1 MKKRHLQ
8 MPDVPSEGAASLLI
22 GREVLARRN
31 ADGFHYLGTVAERVS
46 DSFFGK
52 INKKSFCKNIS
63 KAVNAKLHSHELP

>member
-22 GREVLARRN
+22 GREVLARN

-52 INKKSFCKNIS
+52 INKKYFCKNIS